1 LRLIITGIIGNFM
14 NKHNCNLS
22 SCFLCSRCL
31 KEWLPAVAIHKKT
44 IHVKK
49 GTLIF
54 REGDAVEGIYFMYS
68 GKVKVH
74 KKWGADK
81 ELILRIA
88 GQGSL
93 FGHRGLGKVNVY
105 PISATALEPVTYC
118 FVDLNFFMATLKINH
133 DFAHELMM
141 FFAEELQE
149 SERNMRNL
157 AHMSVK
163 GRLAQALLM
172 LQEKFGNN
180 EAGNID
186 INLSRQ
192 DLASLA
198 GTTYETVFRI
208 LTELTQ
214 DNVLTVSNKDIAIVD
229 KEKLLRLT
237 DETT

>member
-1 LRLIITGIIGNFM
+1 M
-14 NKHNCNLS
+14 KSHKHNCDLS

-31 KEWLPAVAIHKKT
+31 KEWLPAIATHKKT
-44 IHVKK
+44 VHVKK
-49 GTLIF
+49 GTVIF
-54 REGDAVEGIYFMYS
+54 REGDIVEGIYFMYT

-88 GQGSL
+88 GKGSL
-93 FGHRGLGKVNVY
+93 FGHRGLGKVNIY

-118 FVDLNFFMATLKINH
+118 FISLDFFMATLKVNH
-133 DFAHELMM
+133 DFAHQLMM

-172 LQEKFGNN
+172 LHEKFGNN
-180 EAGNID
+180 ADGNID
-186 INLSRQ
+186 ITLSRQ

-214 DNVLTVSNKDIAIVD
+214 DNILAVSNKDIAIID
-229 KEKLLRLT
+229 TGKLIRLT